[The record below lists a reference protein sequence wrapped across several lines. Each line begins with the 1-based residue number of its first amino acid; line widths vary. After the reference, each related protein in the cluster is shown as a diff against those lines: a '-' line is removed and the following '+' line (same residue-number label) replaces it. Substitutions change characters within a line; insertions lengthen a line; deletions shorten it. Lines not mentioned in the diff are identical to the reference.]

1 MTQTREY
8 DYIIMGGGSAGC
20 ALAARLTEDP
30 SVSVLLMEAGP
41 AKGNLLNNWRV
52 DMPAAFGSTWQFPAF
67 NWMFQGET
75 EPALNN
81 RSIIQPRGR
90 VLGGS
95 SSINGMCFI
104 RGHALDFE
112 RWVTEGAQGWS
123 WREVLPYFKRLE
135 TWQDGE
141 NAWRG
146 GSGPVHVRKGDLPSP
161 LYEAFL
167 KAGVQA
173 GYPSTDDINGEHQEG
188 MGHFQMNIKQ
198 GVRSSTAHAYLDPNR
213 GRENLTVDT
222 GVLATKVAVEGNR
235 AAGITI
241 RNARGEI
248 ETVRATREVILSGGA
263 VGSPQTLMLSGIGPA
278 DELRALGIDVTVD
291 LPGVGKNL
299 QDHPLVYMKW
309 QTKKPVSL
317 GKYMRKDLMLYTGA
331 RWLSTHTG
339 PGASNNVEAVGWLR
353 SDPSVRH
360 PDILIQFLPVLLT
373 HDGDVIA
380 DKHGFTYCIG
390 PSRMQGRGSVTLRS
404 DRADDHPRITSGF
417 LTTDYDLNL
426 MARAIEMG
434 RDIASQPAQQAH
446 GIREVDP
453 GLQVTSAAEIE
464 SYMRDNVAGDFHLV
478 GTCKMGHDADA
489 VVDHT
494 LRVHGIESLRIA
506 DASVM
511 PSIVNA
517 NTNATSIMI
526 GEKAA
531 DMILGKEPL
540 APADVPLPG

>member
-213 GRENLTVDT
+213 SRENLTVDT